1 MHNLSAYCG
10 FRIWRLGFHVFN
22 LESFFTLLIVR
33 NTEMET
39 QSCDAVH
46 PRPQVKATFSLA
58 SESYSVQANKG
69 SLSEQLVSLK
79 EESMTILKDF
89 ITKHNV
95 PHDVPDEPLE
105 ASSDDDD
112 DDIHE
117 KPQAKSKKSKLT

>member
-1 MHNLSAYCG
+1 
-10 FRIWRLGFHVFN
+10 
-22 LESFFTLLIVR
+22 
-33 NTEMET
+33 MET
-39 QSCDAVH
+39 QSCEA
-46 PRPQVKATFSLA
+46 RPQVKATFQLG
-58 SESYSVQANKG
+58 SESYSVQVTKG

-112 DDIHE
+112 DISE
-117 KPQAKSKKSKLT
+117 KPQEKSKKTKLN